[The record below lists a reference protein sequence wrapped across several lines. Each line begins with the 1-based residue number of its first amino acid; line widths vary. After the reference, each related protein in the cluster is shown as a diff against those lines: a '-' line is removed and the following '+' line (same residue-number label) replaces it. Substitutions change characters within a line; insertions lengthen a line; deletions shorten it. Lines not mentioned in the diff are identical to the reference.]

1 MAKNVTAPKADPAD
15 VASVA
20 IDAIAAGEHEIVV
33 DDFSRGVLAKLSDG
47 VAALY
52 PELH

>member
-15 VASVA
+15 VARIA
-20 IDAIAAGEHEIVV
+20 TDAIAAGEHEIVV
-33 DDFSRGVLAKLSDG
+33 DDFSRSVLAKLSGG